1 MAGGYNNLGLVGV
14 GDQVHG
20 SAHTL
25 EYLAGD
31 HVICQVAVSAH
42 LESLLDQ
49 LAKIPFLYMRART
62 PRIETST

>member
-1 MAGGYNNLGLVGV
+1 
-14 GDQVHG
+14 
-20 SAHTL
+20 
-25 EYLAGD
+25 
-31 HVICQVAVSAH
+31 